1 MSLASGGSQWGRD
14 VRREMD
20 EWSEDQRRWDVKE
33 RGYKIEALTCRY
45 GGDCRQGL
53 NCPYW
58 HSDEETGIFVD
69 ERELRTRKLMV
80 RCGFC
85 ARGECK
91 FEGCCARSLRIAAA
105 AKASADSDYES
116 NGGADNARGGSAPS
130 SDGDRGEEDSGEDE
144 GWRTQDSSG
153 AASSTR
159 DSGSGDDGCSDGG
172 RFAALG
178 VGDEKLGGGT
188 AG

>member
-14 VRREMD
+14 VQREMD
-20 EWSEDQRRWDVKE
+20 GWSEDQRRWDAKE
-33 RGYKIEALTCRY
+33 REYKTEALTCRF

-69 ERELRTRKLMV
+69 ERELRTRKLMI

-85 ARGECK
+85 ARGECR
-91 FEGCCARSLRIAAA
+91 FEGCCARALRTAA

-116 NGGADNARGGSAPS
+116 NSGADNARGDSALS
-130 SDGDRGEEDSGEDE
+130 SDGDRGEDD
-144 GWRTQDSSG
+144 GWETQSSG
-153 AASSTR
+153 GGSSLV
-159 DSGSGDDGCSDGG
+159 DCWSGGDCCSDEG

-178 VGDEKLGGGT
+178 AERREEDSVRGALRP